1 MNIAVLGAQWGD
13 EGKGKI
19 VDLLTPHFSIVARYQ
34 GGHNAG
40 HTVYAN
46 GRKFVL
52 RLLPSGI
59 LHEGITCVI
68 GNGVV
73 VDPDALFAEIDELAA
88 AGVHVG
94 DRLVISDKA
103 HLILPYHRELDL
115 LSEARRGERKIGTT
129 SRGIGPAY
137 EDKIARRGVRVG
149 DLANTR
155 ALSEAVRHNV
165 DARNRLIGDS
175 VMDAAQV
182 LADLSRAWARMAPW
196 VTDISLFLA
205 RARAAGR
212 SIMFEGAQGTLL
224 DIDHGTYPYVTSSN
238 ATIGGVCTGLGI
250 PPRAIDGVLGVAKAY
265 TTRVGEGPLPTELT
279 GEIGDRLRETG
290 QEFGAV
296 TGRPRRCGWYDAV
309 AVRYAVRVNGLDALA
324 LTKLDVLDG
333 MQELQICTSYRS
345 GGDDVERVS
354 GRARA
359 TGRVRAGVRV
369 DAGVDHANQRRA
381 AVCRLAAGCPA
392 VYRASRGTDGRA
404 RRHRLD
410 GIGARGYD
418 HSRRF
423 DRRALA
429 GVAGALACGDL
440 PSALVPVA
448 ESFDGRRIA
457 VGELDA
463 GPVLR
468 GRIGDF
474 RQLELGPG
482 NRATETHHEL
492 VRRNTDADLLVGSQD
507 RRRRHLRAERRQVDH
522 RRRIAV
528 QLQLDAF
535 ADAMPRRTARAVPVE
550 RPFRPV
556 FGGDGAAGLCARRSV
571 RRRGRFNSRGLHD
584 LTGIVAGVRH
594 DPHLAHGELRIAFD
608 PIDEGG
614 AARCGGEEALE
625 HDQPG
630 AMFDNGLQRLNGFR
644 VRELEAVPFDIDA
657 LAQRGH
663 EIFSSDH
670 QYVRGHRLSLA

>member
-19 VDLLTPHFSIVARYQ
+19 VDLLTPNFSIVARYQ

-73 VDPDALFAEIDELAA
+73 VDPQALFAEIDELTQ
-88 AGVHVG
+88 AGIHVG

-149 DLANTR
+149 DLANAD
-155 ALSEAVRHNV
+155 ALTDAIRHNV
-165 DARNRLIGDS
+165 EARNRIIGDS
-175 VMDAAQV
+175 TMDAREV
-182 LADLSRAWARMAPW
+182 LDDLRAAWKRMAPW
-196 VTDISLFLA
+196 VTDVSLFLA

-250 PPRAIDGVLGVAKAY
+250 PPRAIDGILGVAKAY

-279 GEIGDRLRETG
+279 GEIGDRLRESG

-333 MQELQICTSYRS
+333 MKELQICTSYRC
-345 GGDDVERVS
+345 GGATLTEFPGDV
-354 GRARA
+354 A
-359 TGRVRAGVRV
+359 
-369 DAGVDHANQRRA
+369 Q
-381 AVCRLAAGCPA
+381 LAACEA
-392 VYRASRGTDGRA
+392 VYETMPGWKTPTKGA
-404 RRHRLD
+404 RRF
-410 GIGARGYD
+410 A
-418 HSRRF
+418 
-423 DRRALA
+423 
-429 GVAGALACGDL
+429 DL
-440 PSALVPVA
+440 PGDAQ
-448 ESFDGRRIA
+448 RYIA
-457 VGELDA
+457 
-463 GPVLR
+463 R
-468 GRIGDF
+468 
-474 RQLELGPG
+474 LE
-482 NRATETHHEL
+482 E
-492 VRRNTDADLLVGSQD
+492 
-507 RRRRHLRAERRQVDH
+507 
-522 RRRIAV
+522 
-528 QLQLDAF
+528 
-535 ADAMPRRTARAVPVE
+535 
-550 RPFRPV
+550 
-556 FGGDGAAGLCARRSV
+556 
-571 RRRGRFNSRGLHD
+571 
-584 LTGIVAGVRH
+584 LTGVPATIVSTGSARE
-594 DPHLAHGELRIAFD
+594 DTIIRDDSI
-608 PIDEGG
+608 
-614 AARCGGEEALE
+614 AARW
-625 HDQPG
+625 
-630 AMFDNGLQRLNGFR
+630 FD
-644 VRELEAVPFDIDA
+644 
-657 LAQRGH
+657 
-663 EIFSSDH
+663 
-670 QYVRGHRLSLA
+670 